1 MSFDAKFDILKEQFL
16 NIEFISEE
24 NSFEKIRI
32 DSNSIVGLLNVL
44 KYDALFDFDMLSSF
58 IAVDLKDNFELIYD
72 LYSTNSNKSLQ
83 ISTLIDRNSAKVSSI
98 TEIFKSAHFDECEIF
113 DMFGIEFLGNKNLK
127 RLFMP
132 KEWVGYPLRKDYV
145 LDDSRLAWNSEV
157 KS

>member
-1 MSFDAKFDILKEQFL
+1 MHIHFLKKKNDPVAFL
-16 NIEFISEE
+16 S
-24 NSFEKIRI
+24 KIREQ
-32 DSNSIVGLLNVL
+32 NYLN
-44 KYDALFDFDMLSSF
+44 
-58 IAVDLKDNFELIYD
+58 
-72 LYSTNSNKSLQ
+72 
-83 ISTLIDRNSAKVSSI
+83 SSI